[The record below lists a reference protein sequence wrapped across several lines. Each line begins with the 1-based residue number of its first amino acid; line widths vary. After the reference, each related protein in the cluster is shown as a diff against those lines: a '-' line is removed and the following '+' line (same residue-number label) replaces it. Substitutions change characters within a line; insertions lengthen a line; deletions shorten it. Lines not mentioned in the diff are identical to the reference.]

1 MDRCTVTDLGLMA
14 GLMVVL
20 GGCGGEPPAEP
31 SFEPNDES
39 LRATVTGERIDF
51 LEKMTIGDPPPETPS
66 WIANIAVVDLDQ
78 DGLIDVVLCDVTK
91 NQIAW
96 IRQTPAG
103 TFTETPLSSVVLAPA
118 HVTPA
123 DVDLDG
129 DIDLLVAEMGQIR
142 PSNEKIGNSARKSGR

>member
-1 MDRCTVTDLGLMA
+1 MTQLVHLF
-14 GLMVVL
+14 
-20 GGCGGEPPAEP
+20 
-31 SFEPNDES
+31 FE
-39 LRATVTGERIDF
+39 LLLV
-51 LEKMTIGDPPPETPS
+51 
-66 WIANIAVVDLDQ
+66 LDQ
-78 DGLIDVVLCDVTK
+78 DGLVDVVLCDVTK

-103 TFTETPLSSVVLAPA
+103 TFTETPLSAVVLAPA

-142 PSNEKIGNSARKSGR
+142 SSNEKIGTRHSARKSRG